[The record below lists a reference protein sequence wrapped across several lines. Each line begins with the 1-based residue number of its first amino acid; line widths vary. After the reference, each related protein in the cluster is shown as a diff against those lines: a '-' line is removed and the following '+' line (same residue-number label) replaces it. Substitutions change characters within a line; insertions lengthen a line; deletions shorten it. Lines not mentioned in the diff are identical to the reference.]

1 MRIEVQLFASLREHI
16 GDTVVLEVPEPVTVA
31 RLLDRF
37 GEAYPRFKTALP
49 HLNVAV
55 DLNYARPDETIGP
68 EQEVAIFPPVSGGG

>member
-1 MRIEVQLFASLREHI
+1 MRIEVQLFASLRENI

-37 GEAYPRFKTALP
+37 GEVYPRFKAALP

-68 EQEVAIFPPVSGGG
+68 AQEVAIFPPVSGG